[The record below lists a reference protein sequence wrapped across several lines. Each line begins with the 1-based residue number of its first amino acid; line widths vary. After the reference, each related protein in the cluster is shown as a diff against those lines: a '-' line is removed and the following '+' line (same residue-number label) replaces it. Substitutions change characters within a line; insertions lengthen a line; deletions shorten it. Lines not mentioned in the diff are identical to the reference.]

1 METFGLHKFE
11 LIILISVISFVEIR
25 ADSFSVL
32 DALFEGISVRLDN
45 MEQSFENRLDN
56 VMNDVNKRL
65 VRLENKVGISGSSSD
80 INGQSVDPGPET
92 ADLILDLNESKRR
105 LLKAMS
111 IEKQI
116 LRESMHE
123 YVDKWNGFKE
133 DVIAALGEM
142 NSTLEIQRINSE
154 ASKELVTI
162 GERIDA
168 IDDNV
173 VALNIKQD
181 DQAEQI
187 KTMDSLINELNR
199 ITESTEASLN
209 YVTERVDKLS
219 NDQSGK
225 IKSIDSRIKELSE
238 STEASLISVTDSIS
252 KLNGITESTEASLNY
267 VTDRVDKLSND
278 QSGKIKNIDSRIKE
292 LSDITES
299 TEASLISVT
308 DRTNKM
314 HDDHANKIKNIN
326 SRISELNRITESTE
340 ASLIS
345 VTDSISKLNGTK
357 HAFSAYFSTS
367 KKYNEGDIMVFDNI
381 YRNTGYYN
389 KRTGIFTVPKAGQ
402 YLISISVEG
411 THTSRAYAQIAFKQ
425 DGRFWYGASAF
436 AEKGQDATASATFIY
451 YFEKGNTVWSR
462 SNGDFEFYHHRTS
475 FTGVLLD

>member
-225 IKSIDSRIKELSE
+225 IKSIDSRIKELS
-238 STEASLISVTDSIS
+238 
-252 KLNGITESTEASLNY
+252 
-267 VTDRVDKLSND
+267 
-278 QSGKIKNIDSRIKE
+278 
-292 LSDITES
+292 DITES